1 MAFYLQLR
9 VEQKILLMELIDII
23 TSILIYGG
31 GVVTVLIIVSY
42 LFAKSK
48 EQENPIITNGKNII
62 PQYSLIKK
70 KNVQNVDQVIQRQNS
85 TQQQPII
92 FRFEKNK
99 ELKIVRKSTYDSRTN
114 ESKND
119 SIRKT
124 NGKNGTR
131 YTIVNET
138 MEKNKK
144 INVVNF

>member
-48 EQENPIITNGKNII
+48 EQENPIITNGKNVI

>member
-1 MAFYLQLR
+1 
-9 VEQKILLMELIDII
+9 MELIDII

-48 EQENPIITNGKNII
+48 EQENPIITNGKNVI

>member
-144 INVVNF
+144 INVINF